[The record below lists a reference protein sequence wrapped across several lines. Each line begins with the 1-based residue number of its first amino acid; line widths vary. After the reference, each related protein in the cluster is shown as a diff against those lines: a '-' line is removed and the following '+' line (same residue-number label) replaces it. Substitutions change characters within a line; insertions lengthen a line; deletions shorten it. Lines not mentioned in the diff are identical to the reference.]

1 MLAFT
6 TTFGEPCV
14 ATWGVAI
21 GGVIIDVGI
30 TCGFLVVVRFSLWPF
45 SLKGAKTRCWN
56 LLLHLP
62 FL

>member
-14 ATWGVAI
+14 ATWGVTI
-21 GGVIIDVGI
+21 GGVIIDVGT
-30 TCGFLVVVRFSLWPF
+30 TCGCLVVVRFSLWPS

-56 LLLHLP
+56 LLLDLP